1 MQFLAS
7 FFLPAY
13 NFWKVHC
20 QKVVVADRSV
30 LEKGMC
36 ECVQALTAMS
46 VQANSLLTEV
56 SAAIYQRGEKN
67 RWRNY

>member
-1 MQFLAS
+1 M
-7 FFLPAY
+7 
-13 NFWKVHC
+13 
-20 QKVVVADRSV
+20 VVADRSV

-56 SAAIYQRGEKN
+56 SAAIYQRGKKQVKKLLKSKIGTTIKDEAIAF
-67 RWRNY
+67 